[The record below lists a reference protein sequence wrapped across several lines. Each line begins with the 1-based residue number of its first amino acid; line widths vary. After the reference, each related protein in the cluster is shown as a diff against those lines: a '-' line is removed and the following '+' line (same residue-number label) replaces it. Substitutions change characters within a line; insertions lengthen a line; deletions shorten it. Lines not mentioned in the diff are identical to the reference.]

1 MKKSLE
7 VLEKVKEYLTEED
20 YNSMEF
26 DLLCEALADKF
37 KEEFSVSLKYVALPQ
52 SDISSRLHKLLLLQ
66 DIIYAFENHSDS
78 IALNATELKA
88 LLDNMYSWVHIN
100 EFFSRLDE
108 DRMCNVLLA
117 IESAGR
123 KMAEKND

>member
-37 KEEFSVSLKYVALPQ
+37 KEEFSVSLKM
-52 SDISSRLHKLLLLQ
+52 LHSPKATYLLVCTNFCCYTIL
-66 DIIYAFENHSDS
+66 FTHSK
-78 IALNATELKA
+78 IFQ
-88 LLDNMYSWVHIN
+88 I
-100 EFFSRLDE
+100 
-108 DRMCNVLLA
+108 
-117 IESAGR
+117 
-123 KMAEKND
+123 